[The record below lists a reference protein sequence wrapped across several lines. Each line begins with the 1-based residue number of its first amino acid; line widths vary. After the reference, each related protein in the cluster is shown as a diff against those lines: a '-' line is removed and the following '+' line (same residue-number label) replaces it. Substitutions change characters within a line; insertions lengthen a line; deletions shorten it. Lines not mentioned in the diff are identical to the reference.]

1 VRRRLYVNQ
10 DLVAGLMF
18 VALGAF
24 GMWLGRNYPM
34 GSALRMGPGYVPMLL
49 SSGLVALGAIIAL
62 RGALARGD
70 ALARWH
76 PRPLIVITTAILAF
90 AETIEAWGLVAAS
103 VAVVVLSSFG
113 SRECRLIET
122 LVLAAGLTVAA
133 ILVFV
138 VGLKLT
144 IPVWPV

>member
-1 VRRRLYVNQ
+1 MRRRLYVNQ

-18 VALGAF
+18 VALGAL

-34 GSALRMGPGYVPMLL
+34 GSVLRMGPGYVPLLL
-49 SSGLVALGAIIAL
+49 SSGLVALGAIVAL
-62 RGALARGD
+62 RGALAGGD

-76 PRPLIVITTAILAF
+76 LRPLIVITVAILAF
-90 AETIEAWGLVAAS
+90 AEAIEAWGLVVAS
-103 VAVVVLSSFG
+103 VAVVVVSSFG
-113 SRECRLIET
+113 SRECRLPET
-122 LVLAAGLTVAA
+122 LALAAGLTVAA